1 METSA
6 HEPRGSISDA
16 LLLQIN
22 VDNVMDVYSRMDEQA
37 RVLQKG
43 RFTADLL
50 RKIPPCG
57 DDPVSLD
64 AVGVFQP
71 KVDLITGVHLDYLL
85 EVREARD
92 RLKQAAQEYGLIED
106 ENTATLKSTA
116 PPSNGPLLER

>member
-6 HEPRGSISDA
+6 HEPRGTITDA
-16 LLLQIN
+16 LMLQIN
-22 VDNVMDVYSRMDEQA
+22 VDNVMRVYSSMDDQVRA
-37 RVLQKG
+37 LQKG
-43 RFTADLL
+43 RFTADSL
-50 RKIPPCG
+50 RRIPPCG

-71 KVDLITGVHLDYLL
+71 KVDVVTGVHLDYLL
-85 EVREARD
+85 EVVAARD
-92 RLKQAAQEYGLIED
+92 RLKSAAQEYGLIED